1 MATKR
6 YSLGD
11 EALDRR
17 VEELVRDVGAPA
29 ETADLLE
36 EAVTAIL
43 KMGQDHADRWDAK
56 IARTAL
62 KEMRHAFRM
71 FRQYERCPKVTVFGS
86 ARLKP
91 GTPVYDM
98 ARRFGAKMAARGYM
112 VVTGA
117 GPGVMEAANLG
128 AGTERSF
135 GLGIQ
140 LPFEQRANEVMAG
153 DPKFINFRFFFVRK
167 LFFLKD
173 AYALVLCPGGFGT
186 MDETFEALT
195 LLQTG
200 RSPLVPVVMMD
211 RPGGGYWSTWRY
223 GLVDKLIRD
232 GMISA
237 EDVHLFRVVEHEDD
251 AVEAIER
258 FYRVYHSQRVVGG
271 DLVLRLKRPL
281 DPETLARLNEEF
293 AALRRPGAGPM
304 VQRAAFPEETN
315 EPELADLPRLVV
327 PFDERSHGLLRRLV
341 DAINGSTLPDPVI
354 APPGPVADAAHR
366 PRKTEV

>member
-1 MATKR
+1 MTRR

-11 EALDRR
+11 DALDQR
-17 VEELVRDVGAPA
+17 VSALVQDVGAPA
-29 ETADLLE
+29 DTAELLE
-36 EAVTAIL
+36 EAVTAVL
-43 KMGQDHADRWDAK
+43 KMGQDGADRWDAK
-56 IARTAL
+56 IARSAL
-62 KEMRHAFRM
+62 KELRHAFRM
-71 FRQYERCPKVTVFGS
+71 FARYRDRPKVTVFGS

-128 AGTERSF
+128 AGVDHSF

-140 LPFEQRANEVMAG
+140 LPFEQRANEVMEG
-153 DPKFINFRFFFVRK
+153 DPKFINFRFFFIRK

-173 AYALVLCPGGFGT
+173 AYAIVLCPGGFGT

-195 LLQTG
+195 LIQTG

-232 GMISA
+232 GMISP

-258 FYRVYHSQRVVGG
+258 FYRVFHSQRVVNG
-271 DLVLRLKRPL
+271 DLVLRLKRGL
-281 DPETLARLNEEF
+281 DEPTLARLNEEF
-293 AALRRPGAGPM
+293 AGLRRPGAGPM
-304 VQRAAFPEETN
+304 RLASAFPEEAN

-327 PFDERSHGLLRRLV
+327 PFDERSHGLLRRLI
-341 DAINGSTLPDPVI
+341 DAINGSTLPDPTLA
-354 APPGPVADAAHR
+354 APGAVADAAHR
-366 PRKTEV
+366 PRKPEV

>member
-1 MATKR
+1 MTRR
-6 YSLGD
+6 YNLGHD
-11 EALDRR
+11 ALDQR
-17 VEELVRDVGAPA
+17 VAELVRDVGAPA
-29 ETADLLE
+29 ESAEFLE

-43 KMGQDHADRWDAK
+43 KMGQDGADRWDAK
-56 IARTAL
+56 MARTAL

-71 FRQYERCPKVTVFGS
+71 FAQYRDVPKVTVFGS
-86 ARLKP
+86 ARLQP
-91 GTPVYDM
+91 GTPVFEM
-98 ARRFGAKMAARGYM
+98 ARRFGEKMADRGYM

-117 GPGVMEAANLG
+117 GPGIMAAANLG

-140 LPFEQRANEVMAG
+140 LPFEQRANDVMHG

-173 AYALVLCPGGFGT
+173 AHAVVLCPGGFGT

-195 LLQTG
+195 LMQTG
-200 RSPLVPVVMMD
+200 RSPIIPVVMMD

-258 FYRVYHSQRVVGG
+258 FYRVYHSQRVIG
-271 DLVLRLKRPL
+271 DELVLRLKRPL
-281 DPETLARLNEEF
+281 DEATVHRLSREF
-293 AALRRPGAGPM
+293 AGCLRPGTGPLRM
-304 VQRAAFPEETN
+304 AEAFPEEAN
-315 EPELADLPRLVV
+315 EPELAHLPRLVV
-327 PFDERSHGLLRRLV
+327 PFDERNHGLLRRLI
-341 DAINGSTLPDPVI
+341 DAINGT
-354 APPGPVADAAHR
+354 PPGQAPGAGGQ
-366 PRKTEV
+366 PPLRKPQV